1 MAAGLTWLFFQV
13 SWHVKSGGVWI
24 NDRVHIYTF
33 LILLPFYSTNIHR
46 YFRYAFI
53 VTITILSLWHCGLTA
68 HTYYYLDRETAEM
81 SNVIEK
87 IEPHSTL
94 TVRSSVWD
102 GLQHRSSSYIGPV
115 QYTSPFLHVT
125 AFYGVDNGSAFLRN
139 LWSKGALL
147 PGQLQREERS
157 PGGPSRLC
165 LGVENE
171 RTSGFTG
178 SNGRL
183 RPDSQW

>member
-53 VTITILSLWHCGLTA
+53 VTITILSLWHFGLTA

-139 LWSKGALL
+139 L
-147 PGQLQREERS
+147 
-157 PGGPSRLC
+157 
-165 LGVENE
+165 
-171 RTSGFTG
+171 
-178 SNGRL
+178 
-183 RPDSQW
+183 